1 MAARSVEGKVMAIVF
16 PIGAFVALG
25 FEHCVA
31 NLYLLPVGMLSGAN
45 VTLAGFLG
53 NIVPVTLG
61 NAVGGAGLA
70 AAYWLVYLSDG
81 STAQARLQAW
91 RMGIGELVR
100 STCGQT
106 AAAARA
112 AIARML

>member
-1 MAARSVEGKVMAIVF
+1 VWLSVSARSVEGKVMAIVF
-16 PIGAFVALG
+16 PIAAFVALG

-61 NAVGGAGLA
+61 NIVGGAGLA

-81 STAQARLQAW
+81 RAAGSQPSGVAPQGHQRP
-91 RMGIGELVR
+91 
-100 STCGQT
+100 
-106 AAAARA
+106 AAAHV
-112 AIARML
+112 L